1 VISHRV
7 TLVTHILNAL
17 SIQKNIFSNEYIF
30 SP

>member
-1 VISHRV
+1 VTHV
-7 TLVTHILNAL
+7 TLILTAL

>member
-1 VISHRV
+1 V
-7 TLVTHILNAL
+7 THVTHILTAL

>member
-1 VISHRV
+1 V
-7 TLVTHILNAL
+7 TLVTLILTAL